1 MRKQYHFR
9 HVEADTYIWDVSH
22 LLELTLNFPVRQ
34 VALSNIQELE
44 EAYWYPNTHPTTQ
57 DIIAHMQ
64 LIQAADL
71 AYPIILCTQGRVMD
85 GMHRV
90 AKAKMLGQTSIAAV
104 QFKIDPA
111 PDFINVHEDDLIYA
125 A

>member
-9 HVEADTYIWDVSH
+9 HVEADTYIWDISH

-104 QFKIDPA
+104 QFEIDPA

-125 A
+125 D